1 MRRISSTA
9 GRLGA
14 ALLLLG
20 AAGCGERL
28 YPVSGKVTL
37 EDGKP
42 LTKGLVIFEALEG
55 EKKVTAR
62 GDIQADGTYR
72 LSTRRPGDGVPPG
85 KYHVLISPRI
95 DVDNP
100 EPLPFDGRY
109 TGFKTSGLNF
119 EVTAGSNDYPIQLSR
134 AGKGRH

>member
-1 MRRISSTA
+1 MRRTRLAA
-9 GRLGA
+9 GHIA
-14 ALLLLG
+14 ALLLLSAG
-20 AAGCGERL
+20 GCGERL

-37 EDGKP
+37 DDGKP
-42 LTKGLVIFEALEG
+42 LAKGLVIFEGLEG

-85 KYHVLISPRI
+85 KYQVLISPRV

-100 EPLPFDGRY
+100 EPVPFDNRY
-109 TGFKTSGLNF
+109 TDFKTSGLTY
-119 EVTAGSNDYPIQLSR
+119 EVTSGSNEYPIQLSR
-134 AGKGRH
+134 AGKGRR